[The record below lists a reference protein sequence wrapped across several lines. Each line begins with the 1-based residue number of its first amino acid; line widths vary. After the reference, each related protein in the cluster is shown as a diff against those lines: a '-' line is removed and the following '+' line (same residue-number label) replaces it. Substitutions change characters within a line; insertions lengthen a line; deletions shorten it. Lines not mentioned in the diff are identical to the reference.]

1 MVRGAEKGRK
11 KEYQK
16 TRFKTKAD
24 AAKNTKSLL
33 KKKIQGSVLTAE
45 IRQKRRETTL
55 FSARNTKKKE
65 LQIPPMIRTAS
76 HFLVVTQ
83 SHFHF
88 CRVSR
93 TIYFSLFIHI

>member
-33 KKKIQGSVLTAE
+33 KKKIQGSVSTAE

-55 FSARNTKKKE
+55 FSARKTKKSYKY
-65 LQIPPMIRTAS
+65 LP
-76 HFLVVTQ
+76 
-83 SHFHF
+83 
-88 CRVSR
+88 
-93 TIYFSLFIHI
+93 